1 MKVKSNVRA
10 GLAATLTT
18 TVAGRCG
25 GVKGPIRLPGGGGRC
40 SGIVAVA

>member
-25 GVKGPIRLPGGGGRC
+25 GVSGPIRLPGGRC

>member
-18 TVAGRCG
+18 TVAERCG
-25 GVKGPIRLPGGGGRC
+25 GVTGPIRLPVGGGRC
-40 SGIVAVA
+40 SGLVAVA